1 MRHSYTAESIVVSSN
16 LWYGSALS
24 ASLTAGVRVLQDLFP
39 AASSGCE
46 VFVDTTVHS
55 PKQHRVRDFEPYRN
69 GLRAIRTIL
78 EERASDQLV
87 LLGGGCAASI
97 ATVSYLKRCYRRLRV
112 IWIDAHGDLNTPESS
127 ASGYIH
133 GMAIGVITSNAAHRL
148 FFADEGALPYDRVA
162 LVGQKTLDPSESAAI
177 ERHSIRRFAAP
188 DFGPLGTFCAAQSA
202 PVYVHLDLDAMHP
215 AVYTNPKCDIRA
227 GIDFDR
233 LVLLLKTIADNAPIV
248 GIAIVENAESDKTRV
263 GKVVD
268 AFTTVVPWAA
278 RMGATPGQT
287 I

>member
-1 MRHSYTAESIVVSSN
+1 MRQPYAARTAVVSSN

-24 ASLTAGVRVLQDLFP
+24 ASLTVGARVLQDLFP
-39 AASSGCE
+39 GARSGHE
-46 VFVDTTVHS
+46 VFVDTTLHS
-55 PKQHRVRDFEPYRN
+55 PQRHGVRDFELYRN
-69 GLRAIRTIL
+69 DLRAIRTIL
-78 EERASDQLV
+78 EERAPDQLV

-97 ATVSYLKRCYRRLRV
+97 ATVSYLKRRHRQLRV

-133 GMAIGVITSNAAHRL
+133 GMALGVITDDTAHQL
-148 FFADEGALPYDRVA
+148 FFADEGPLPYDRVA

-177 ERHSIRRFAAP
+177 ERHSIRPFTAA
-188 DFGPLGTFCAAQSA
+188 DLGPLGTFCAAQSG

-233 LVLLLKTIADNAPIV
+233 LALLLNTIADNASIV
-248 GIAIVENAESDKTRV
+248 GISIVENAESDKTRV
-263 GKVVD
+263 SKVVD
-268 AFTTVVPWAA
+268 AFTTAVPWVGRLEGTAG
-278 RMGATPGQT
+278 R
-287 I
+287 

>member
-24 ASLTAGVRVLQDLFP
+24 ASLTAGARVLQDLFP
-39 AASSGCE
+39 DVSSGQE
-46 VFVDTTVHS
+46 VFVDTTLHS
-55 PKQHRVRDFEPYRN
+55 PKRHGVQDFELYRN
-69 GLRAIRTIL
+69 GLRAIRAIL
-78 EERASDQLV
+78 EERAPDQLV

-97 ATVSYLKRCYRRLRV
+97 ATVSYLKRRYRQLSV

-133 GMAIGVITSNAAHRL
+133 GMALGVITSNAAHRF

-162 LVGQKTLDPSESAAI
+162 LVGQKTLDPAEATAI
-177 ERHSIRRFAAP
+177 KRHSIRRFTAA
-188 DFGPLGTFCAAQSA
+188 DLGPLGTFCAAQSGPA
-202 PVYVHLDLDAMHP
+202 YVHLDLDAIHP

-233 LVLLLKTIADNAPIV
+233 LALLLKTIADNAPVV
-248 GIAIVENAESDKTRV
+248 GFSIVENAESDRTQV

-268 AFTTVVPWAA
+268 AFTTVVPWVG
-278 RMGATPGQT
+278 RPGAMPGQT
-287 I
+287 V